1 MYKRALNDV
10 KMVLRSEQIG
20 LEVGSSRFCVISLTT
35 QNCRGVSHTPSHGRR
50 YTADDG
56 DVFAAIVSFSPTSG
70 RMQYAPTPVRL
81 KSGLDW
87 GMGGLRLRSLQ
98 GVCDTHLHLFG

>member
-1 MYKRALNDV
+1 MVVLHKKQSVFERLHGGFARVQKGIEVTSRGFARAQ
-10 KMVLRSEQIG
+10 KG

-70 RMQYAPTPVRL
+70 RMRYAPTPVR
-81 KSGLDW
+81 
-87 GMGGLRLRSLQ
+87 
-98 GVCDTHLHLFG
+98 

>member
-70 RMQYAPTPVRL
+70 RMRYAPTLVRL

-87 GMGGLRLRSLQ
+87 GMGELRFRPHQ
-98 GVCDTHLHLFG
+98 GVCDTPQHLFG